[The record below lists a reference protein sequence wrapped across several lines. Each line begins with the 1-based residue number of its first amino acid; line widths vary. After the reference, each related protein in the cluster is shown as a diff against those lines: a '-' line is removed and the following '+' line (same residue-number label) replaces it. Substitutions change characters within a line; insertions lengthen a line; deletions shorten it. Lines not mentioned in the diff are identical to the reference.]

1 MPGVTQENVVPCGL
15 HGETRCILNFIKYQ
29 LCEINKMHDQNVKET
44 LFKKFQDFMNRRVFG
59 CSSRPGQ
66 YTFSIDKEIK
76 KPNMPYLQHGHCL
89 VILDHIDEYINEIDT
104 ERPELSRIIF
114 HNFRNAVKIMNIGIR
129 CKHRNEP
136 RHCCVQDDDGSNGE
150 PEDAAAQESEQGQ
163 DIPSLPV
170 DFEDE
175 EFSII
180 EQLLDNILSQIRQQ
194 DAEMNFD
201 QSQPSQSQSYQPQH
215 SQSQPVPP

>member
-1 MPGVTQENVVPCGL
+1 LEVIYPLDMKSMMLALRRGGCARKVMDFCCLCGCLNTLRYLLFKINPLDNSQVQISREEAVAIFLQTGTVDGIIPKRWKIGEDIHSIHTDAMPGVTQENVVPCGL

-66 YTFSIDKEIK
+66 YTFSIDKETK
-76 KPNMPYLQHGHCL
+76 MPNMPYLQHGHCL

-114 HNFRNAVKIMNIGIR
+114 HNFRNAVKIMNI
-129 CKHRNEP
+129 
-136 RHCCVQDDDGSNGE
+136 
-150 PEDAAAQESEQGQ
+150 
-163 DIPSLPV
+163 
-170 DFEDE
+170 
-175 EFSII
+175 
-180 EQLLDNILSQIRQQ
+180 
-194 DAEMNFD
+194 
-201 QSQPSQSQSYQPQH
+201 
-215 SQSQPVPP
+215 